1 MDDALLAA
9 NWVIENQ
16 GGYCVVENGDIKA
29 SLQLEVAG
37 ILTEKPLNLLAEKIS
52 NIRKAMID
60 LGYEHYNPIMSLST
74 NTLPVS
80 PALKITDQGLIDVEK
95 MEIVNLI
102 IDEEE

>member
-1 MDDALLAA
+1 MADALLAA

-16 GGYCVVENGDIKA
+16 GGYCVVENGEIKA

-37 ILTEKPLNLLAEKIS
+37 ILTEKPLPLLADKIS
-52 NIRKAMID
+52 RIREAMIE

-80 PALKITDQGLIDVEK
+80 PALKLTDKGLIDVEK
-95 MEIVNLI
+95 MKVINLF

>member
-1 MDDALLAA
+1 MEDALLAA

-16 GGYCVVENGDIKA
+16 GGYCVVENGEIKA

-37 ILTEKPLNLLAEKIS
+37 ILTEKPLNLLAAKIS
-52 NIRKAMID
+52 KIREAMTE
-60 LGYEHYNPIMSLST
+60 LGYQHYNPIMSLST

-80 PALKITDQGLIDVEK
+80 PALKLTDRGLIDVEK